1 MLQVE
6 GGLRDME
13 LLKDWGESL
22 WQLLKSYWT
31 YGRPFLAL
39 HGVIVFIILFDS
51 WYRKIRQETN
61 ALRRWEPRT
70 NTNQPNSRSGGITK
84 ILDQFVEE
92 SEVLGTQ
99 GFFVPMMDFSNRL
112 DSMVDGMVAELHN
125 RINLLLVVGI
135 AGTLF
140 GVFEFAFQAYSVIQR
155 EGLEAGARVL
165 ALGEFLS
172 RSMAK
177 AFPVGFMGLV
187 LMLGFQIWA
196 AFPERNLR
204 IALAEATRKA
214 LQRRKEVSISQ
225 AEIVR
230 QSAQAI
236 QQAMEPIKDL
246 QETLMQSVQPVVEE
260 FGKRLDQSLNL
271 VRTQFEQLQIATSS
285 VHEAVKGVEY
295 GVTSLQAVTNS
306 LKGFLQNVP
315 DVLQNVIQIQQR
327 QQESFQEFD
336 KILRE
341 HLEQA
346 RRVTTTLDSTIQR
359 LSEGIEEVFKHLSED
374 SIKVWQE
381 MSNELG
387 RSVQNTY
394 INYLDNIRDHAGK
407 IRESLENAARE
418 WHRVAQNA
426 ETLLRD
432 PLMQA
437 ISCAQTELSEA
448 LQRLD
453 QVLAQ
458 RYPQVVQDIQ
468 RFTEGL
474 MDLLRQVKSV
484 QETLTLCFQNAQ
496 QIRGVLIDTLYEIQ
510 QTKPFDENHIASLLQ
525 TSINELKEANRL
537 LEQIWSRMPPA
548 GDGIDSK
555 LQDLVQI
562 LTQIRECIL
571 FIKNED
577 SIIRNIVRKVSRLGR
592 FIPGLKGR

>member
-1 MLQVE
+1 
-6 GGLRDME
+6 
-13 LLKDWGESL
+13 
-22 WQLLKSYWT
+22 
-31 YGRPFLAL
+31 
-39 HGVIVFIILFDS
+39 
-51 WYRKIRQETN
+51 
-61 ALRRWEPRT
+61 
-70 NTNQPNSRSGGITK
+70 
-84 ILDQFVEE
+84 
-92 SEVLGTQ
+92 
-99 GFFVPMMDFSNRL
+99 
-112 DSMVDGMVAELHN
+112 
-125 RINLLLVVGI
+125 
-135 AGTLF
+135 
-140 GVFEFAFQAYSVIQR
+140 
-155 EGLEAGARVL
+155 
-165 ALGEFLS
+165 
-172 RSMAK
+172 
-177 AFPVGFMGLV
+177 MGLV